1 MGLFGF
7 GKNKEKL
14 LNQDKELLASN
25 MQLMDQAINICTGGN
40 DEKKELYLKRLN
52 DVKEVLSAF
61 EPFDETGVIN
71 VDKKVNEQL
80 KIFVQTIDAASG
92 AITGDVKA
100 ALTELQDAVYARND
114 VE

>member
-14 LNQDKELLASN
+14 LNQDKEFLALN
-25 MQLMDQAINICTGGN
+25 MQFMDQAINICACGS

-61 EPFDETGVIN
+61 EPFDEIGVIN
-71 VDKKVNEQL
+71 VDKKINEQF
-80 KIFVQTIDAASG
+80 KKFVQTIGAASG
-92 AITGDVKA
+92 AITQDVKA
-100 ALTELQDAVYARND
+100 ALTELQDAVYERND
-114 VE
+114 LE